1 MAISIKD
8 VREEAY
14 RLLNETNASVLGQLP
29 DGTGGADTIS
39 STAGVTTFIREAVT
53 DICKTCVFIP
63 VSATVTVPVGALS
76 LTISGTTAT
85 PVTVSPSGTIWS
97 VTDVYVTSPLAR
109 LTHASEQSIRA
120 NDLSYTTTTTTSL
133 ASILYWY
140 KPDAYRIALYP
151 RNANPLTVALT
162 IYGCG
167 VIAIPAGDTDPFDM
181 FLPDDVLKQIL
192 ATYVAMKLIMKNVDD
207 PSLAQRMFWR
217 DQYDG
222 MRMKLWMQM
231 DAHMKTPGA
240 PYFIPPVP
248 QAQK

>member
-53 DICKTCVFIP
+53 DICKTCVYIP
-63 VSATVTVPVGALS
+63 VSATATVPVGALS

-97 VTDVYVTSPLAR
+97 VTDVYVTSPLTR

-217 DQYDG
+217 DLYDG

>member
-1 MAISIKD
+1 MAVSIKD

-53 DICKTCVFIP
+53 DICKTCVYIP
-63 VSATVTVPVGALS
+63 VSATATVPVGALS

-97 VTDVYVTSPLAR
+97 VTDVYVTSPLTR

-133 ASILYWY
+133 ASILY
-140 KPDAYRIALYP
+140 
-151 RNANPLTVALT
+151 ANPLTVALT

-217 DQYDG
+217 DSYDG

-240 PYFIPPVP
+240 PYFVPPVP

>member
-1 MAISIKD
+1 MAISTKD
-8 VREEAY
+8 IREEAY

-29 DGTGGADTIS
+29 DGTGGTDTIS
-39 STAGVTTFIREAVT
+39 STAGVKTFITEAVT

-63 VSATVTVPVGALS
+63 VSATATVPAGALS

-85 PVTVSPSGTIWS
+85 PVTVSPSGSIWS
-97 VTDVYVTSPLAR
+97 VTDVYVTGVAR

-133 ASILYWY
+133 GSILYWY
-140 KPDAYRIALYP
+140 RPDAYRIALYP
-151 RNANPLTVALT
+151 RNVTPLTVPMT

-167 VIAIPAGDTDPFDM
+167 VIAIPAGDTDPIDM

-217 DQYDG
+217 DSYDG

-231 DAHMKTPGA
+231 DSHMKTQGA
-240 PYFIPPVP
+240 PFSVPPIP

>member
-1 MAISIKD
+1 MAVSIQN
-8 VREEAY
+8 VRQEAY

-29 DGTGGADTIS
+29 DGTGGTDTIT
-39 STAGVTTFIREAVT
+39 STAGVTTFIQEALT
-53 DICKTCVFIP
+53 DICKTCVFIQ
-63 VSATVTVPVGALS
+63 VTATATVPSGALS
-76 LTISGTTAT
+76 LNIVGTSPA
-85 PVTVSPSGTIWS
+85 VTVSPSGSIWS
-97 VTDVYVTSPLAR
+97 VTDVYLTSPLTR

-120 NDLSYTTTTTTSL
+120 NDQSYTTTTTTSL

-140 KPDAYRIALYP
+140 RPDAYRIALYP
-151 RNANPLTVALT
+151 RNATPLTVALT

-167 VIAIPAGDTDPFDM
+167 ITAIPANDTDPIDPI
-181 FLPDDVLKQIL
+181 LPDDVLKQIL

-217 DQYDG
+217 DLYDG

-240 PYFIPPVP
+240 PYFVPPVP

>member
-1 MAISIKD
+1 MAVSIQN
-8 VREEAY
+8 VRQEAY

-29 DGTGGADTIS
+29 DGTGGADTIT
-39 STAGVTTFIREAVT
+39 STDGVTTFIKEALT
-53 DICKTCVFIP
+53 DICKTCVFIQ
-63 VSATVTVPVGALS
+63 VTATATVPVGALS
-76 LTISGTTAT
+76 LNIVGTSPA
-85 PVTVSPSGTIWS
+85 VTVSPSGSIWS
-97 VTDVYVTSPLAR
+97 VTDVYLTSPLTR

-120 NDLSYTTTTTTSL
+120 NDQSYTTTTTTSL

-140 KPDAYRIALYP
+140 RPDAYRIALYP
-151 RNANPLTVALT
+151 RNATPLTVALT

-167 VIAIPAGDTDPFDM
+167 ITAIPANDTDAIDPI
-181 FLPDDVLKQIL
+181 LPDDVLKQIL

-217 DQYDG
+217 DSYDG

-240 PYFIPPVP
+240 PYFVPPVP